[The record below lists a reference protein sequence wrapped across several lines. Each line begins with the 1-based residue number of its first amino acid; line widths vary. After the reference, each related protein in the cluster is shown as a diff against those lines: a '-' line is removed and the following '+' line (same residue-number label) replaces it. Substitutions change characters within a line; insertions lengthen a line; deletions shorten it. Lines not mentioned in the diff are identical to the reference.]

1 MAGGMLPF
9 VSKLNLRRRHP
20 KLEVETLAAL
30 AGTLFA
36 AFFLVLTA
44 LNAGPLWRD
53 EVNTANLAQMPV
65 HEIWHNL
72 NFESFPPLWPL
83 LLRAGSLIGLGD
95 SDASIRVLGLY
106 VGLFVLAAFWLS
118 ARWLGC
124 RAPSMSLGLLAWL
137 PAFLFGVGCN
147 RAYGL
152 ASGLL
157 LLSFGTIWR
166 LVESPTRGRM
176 FQAGLTCLLFAQ
188 CVYYDVIFLAAM
200 LAGGALV
207 TVRRR
212 QWKTLGALTAV
223 GAVSAGSLAVYWRV
237 IQMGGVY
244 ASIALWPHF
253 NRSLLWL
260 KLKEAVDRRG
270 SAEAGVLG
278 HEIWLWAALLLV
290 GLGVALAR
298 QRTGAEAATAR
309 GAPPNARQ
317 QQADRALFCA
327 TSLLLGVAGYL
338 AFLLWLHFLT
348 QKWYYVE
355 MLCLC
360 GIALDGVLGGGGPG
374 GRSWGGFRIA
384 FLVGMLIWGAGPAW
398 AEAHTR
404 RSNVDLIAA
413 VLDQTAT
420 AEDFIVVDGAW
431 EGITFNRYYHGA
443 ARWATVPP
451 LASHLVHRNDLM
463 LEKMKER
470 EPMRP
475 VLQAITNTLRAGHDV
490 WLVGEVYAPRP
501 FPSAPPAGQWAK
513 SYLPYVFYWD
523 AQLAATLSDHAVQRK
538 ILDIPV
544 GQRVYRLEDVPLMR
558 FSGYKSG
565 EQTTGQPPL

>member
-1 MAGGMLPF
+1 
-9 VSKLNLRRRHP
+9 
-20 KLEVETLAAL
+20 
-30 AGTLFA
+30 
-36 AFFLVLTA
+36 
-44 LNAGPLWRD
+44 
-53 EVNTANLAQMPV
+53 
-65 HEIWHNL
+65 
-72 NFESFPPLWPL
+72 
-83 LLRAGSLIGLGD
+83 
-95 SDASIRVLGLY
+95 
-106 VGLFVLAAFWLS
+106 
-118 ARWLGC
+118 
-124 RAPSMSLGLLAWL
+124 MSLGLLAWL
-137 PAFLFGVGCN
+137 PAFLFSVGCN

-260 KLKEAVDRRG
+260 KLKEAVARRS
-270 SAEAGVLG
+270 SAEAGVPG
-278 HEIWLWAALLLV
+278 HEIWLWVALLLF

-298 QRTGAEAATAR
+298 QRTGAAATPAR
-309 GAPPNARQ
+309 AMPPNARQ

-355 MLCLC
+355 MLCLG
-360 GIALDGVLGGGGPG
+360 GISLDGFLGGGGTA
-374 GRSWGGFRIA
+374 GRFFGGFRIV
-384 FLVGMLIWGAGPAW
+384 FLLGMLAWGAGPAW

-413 VLDQTAT
+413 VLNQQAT
-420 AEDFIVVDGAW
+420 AEDFIVVDSAW

-451 LASHLVHRNDLM
+451 LASHWVHRNDLM
-463 LEKMKER
+463 LEKMR
-470 EPMRP
+470 EPEPMLP

-501 FPSAPPAGQWAK
+501 YPPAPPAGQWAK

-523 AQLAATLSDHAVQRK
+523 AQLAATLTDHAVAGK
-538 ILDIPV
+538 ILEIPA
-544 GQRVYRLEDVPLMR
+544 GQRVFRLEDVPFMR
-558 FSGYKSG
+558 YSGYKSG
-565 EQTTGQPPL
+565 GPTTGPPPL

>member
-1 MAGGMLPF
+1 MLPF
-9 VSKLNLRRRHP
+9 DFKMKLRRRHP
-20 KLEVETLAAL
+20 KLEAEALVAL
-30 AGTLFA
+30 AGTVFA
-36 AFFLVLTA
+36 AYFLVLTA

-53 EVNTANLAQMPV
+53 EVNTANMAQMPAR
-65 HEIWHNL
+65 EMWHNL
-72 NFESFPPLWPL
+72 GFESFPPLWPL
-83 LLRAGSLIGLGD
+83 LLRECSLIGLGD
-95 SDASIRVLGLY
+95 GDANIRVLGLY

-118 ARWLGC
+118 AGWLGC
-124 RAPSMSLGLLAWL
+124 RAPSLSLGLLAWL
-137 PAFLFGVGCN
+137 PAFIFITGAN

-157 LLSFGTIWR
+157 LLAFGMIWR
-166 LVESPTRGRM
+166 MVESPTRGRI

-207 TVRRR
+207 TWRRR
-212 QWKTLGALTAV
+212 QWKTLGALAAV
-223 GAVSAGSLAVYWRV
+223 GAVSAGSLAVYWPV
-237 IQMGGVY
+237 IRGGAAY
-244 ASIALWPHF
+244 APIAGWPRF
-253 NRSLLWL
+253 DRTLLWL
-260 KLKEAVDRRG
+260 KLKEAVG
-270 SAEAGVLG
+270 SRSSGEYGVLG
-278 HEIWLWAALLLV
+278 HEIWLWVALLLG
-290 GLGVALAR
+290 GLVVALAR
-298 QRTGAEAATAR
+298 QRTGAKAASAWATLPTASQ
-309 GAPPNARQ
+309 N
-317 QQADRALFCA
+317 QADRALFCA
-327 TSLLLGVAGYL
+327 TSMLLGVAGYL

-355 MLCLC
+355 MFCLC
-360 GIALDGVLGGGGPG
+360 GISLDGMLGGGQPG
-374 GRSWGGFRIA
+374 LRSWGLFRIL
-384 FLVGMLIWGAGPAW
+384 FLMAMLTWGARPAW
-398 AEAHTR
+398 IEAHTR
-404 RSNVDLIAA
+404 RSNVDLTAA
-413 VLDQTAT
+413 VLNQKAS

-451 LASHLVHRNDLM
+451 LDSHLVHRNDLM

-470 EPMRP
+470 EPMIP

-490 WLVGEVYAPRP
+490 WLVGEVSSPRP
-501 FPSAPPAGQWAK
+501 FPPAPQARQWTK

-523 AQLAATLSDHAVQRK
+523 AQLSATLTDHAVQRK

-558 FSGYKSG
+558 YSGYKSG